1 MEVYALDILLTMLD
15 DEKEG
20 ETKGWQS
27 FFRKKD
33 TAFTILPNQLSVFK
47 TEYLCHFIQMITHSF
62 KHNSIC
68 DIPQIEWDSWY
79 SLLKV

>member
-20 ETKGWQS
+20 EINFS
-27 FFRKKD
+27 SILKD
-33 TAFTILPNQLSVFK
+33 FN